1 MCTPIGIT
9 HQRLILYTIASL
21 VVITLPQFQSMHM
34 CELQTKHSSTYVG
47 GANTTNL
54 DSWYLSKIIHVT
66 PSVLHCTIFAK
77 TLHVHHVYMI
87 VYEL

>member
-1 MCTPIGIT
+1 MMLRMVLKSATPIGIT
-9 HQRLILYTIASL
+9 LQRLIIYTLASL

-54 DSWYLSKIIHVT
+54 GLWYLSKNL
-66 PSVLHCTIFAK
+66 LHMVKLLGQAT
-77 TLHVHHVYMI
+77 
-87 VYEL
+87 